1 MLCPILSVEQDTE
14 YRNSKSISTKRK
26 DGLFPIHEESPL
38 SERILSYKEPII
50 LAGSINLFTRL
61 LIPW

>member
-1 MLCPILSVEQDTE
+1 MLCPILSVEKRCRIQE
-14 YRNSKSISTKRK
+14 FKSSNTKCK
-26 DGLFPIHEESPL
+26 DGLFPVHEDNPL
-38 SERILSYKEPII
+38 SEQIRSSKERIT